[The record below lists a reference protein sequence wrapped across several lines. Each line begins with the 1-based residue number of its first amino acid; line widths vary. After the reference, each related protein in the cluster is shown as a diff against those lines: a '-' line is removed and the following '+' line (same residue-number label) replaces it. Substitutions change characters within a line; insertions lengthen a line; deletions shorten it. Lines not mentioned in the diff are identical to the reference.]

1 MPGQGSAEKI
11 TGAISKDRI
20 VTPPPFSF

>member
-1 MPGQGSAEKI
+1 MPGQGGAEKN
-11 TGAISKDRI
+11 TAAIGKACI